1 MTPEEEEI
9 AAAVQEDAADV
20 PADNGQEVHDEK
32 VVQTLKAHAIADM
45 VKKKIKITPEQNRN
59 AISILPKV
67 CTSSWMTVQPC

>member
-32 VVQTLKAHAIADM
+32 LVQTLKACTITDM
-45 VKKKIKITPEQNRN
+45 
-59 AISILPKV
+59 
-67 CTSSWMTVQPC
+67 